1 MMMPAILTIPVF
13 LVCYTLLM
21 FQFKLANSKRAY
33 DVKASLIN
41 TGSLAPV
48 IKRNING
55 LIIFSAGIIIFLFMP
70 YTFTFFQW
78 TWTNTSILFTFLLSG
93 LCITISLLSGVKN
106 AQPYPGISLKQ
117 TSVYFFSRIPFLFAY
132 EIFFRV
138 ILFQVCLSVFSVPVS
153 FAINFV
159 LYVLLHIYS
168 SRNEFIGSMPF
179 GLVLCYITFLYQSV
193 YPAIILHLSVSLPF
207 ELLVLSRWGEKTK
220 NVFV

>member
-1 MMMPAILTIPVF
+1 MPAFLTIPV
-13 LVCYTLLM
+13 LLICYALLL

-55 LIIFSAGIIIFLFMP
+55 LMIFSAGIIIFLLMP
-70 YTFTFFQW
+70 YTFSFFQW
-78 TWTNTSILFTFLLSG
+78 TWTGTSIVLTFLLAG
-93 LCITISLLSGVKN
+93 LCITISLLTGVKN
-106 AQPYPGISLKQ
+106 AQPHPVVSQKQ
-117 TSVYFFSRIPFLFAY
+117 TIAYFSGRVFFLFVY

-138 ILFQVCLSVFSVPVS
+138 ILFQVCLSAFSVPVS
-153 FAINFV
+153 FTINFV

-179 GLVLCYITFLYQSV
+179 GLLLCYITFVSQSV

-207 ELLVLSRWGEKTK
+207 ELLVLSRNGIKTK